1 MAIVLTNNAKFTP
14 YTFEELIKPYAMY
27 TQEYNT
33 LEENLYDLSS
43 KAELMKA
50 YANSEPA
57 DSKVATMY
65 NKYAK
70 DLEKQRDILS
80 SQGLARGRQ
89 GLLDLKRRYASEII
103 PIEQAYSA
111 RAAEM
116 KEQQAG
122 KLKGIIYEEDA
133 SRSSLE
139 RYLNNPELRYNA
151 VSGADIT
158 RRVADE
164 LKNYKNT
171 MLKPGEWQSTA
182 SGQLLQRIQTT
193 GLTREDLAEIMTNPS
208 KFPEIHQLIENVITT
223 TGIRSWKKQY
233 ALDTAYRYAYEALP
247 AGLGEQK
254 LDVREND
261 IYGNEYKRWQLKRL
275 QQEYEA
281 KQIEL
286 DAAKNA
292 AINPPGGEPTGG
304 PEVRGRELNFPL
316 VELHTESSDF
326 DSSIVE
332 GLYYD
337 KNNDTFSSKRLEEL
351 KTIHA
356 NTPEDAFSN
365 PLYSYSGALDTSPY
379 GTSAFE
385 KAQSVLHKLKE
396 DYSYLVDD
404 PVKAV
409 QIGAEI
415 EKAKSLTASYGNVV
429 TFGKDNKDSEA
440 IIDLAIKSG
449 RSGTHSGIYEL
460 DEKGKVGKEVSKED
474 LPKNAEGLTLLSTNK
489 GFVYTDTETE
499 GNKYLIKSN
508 EGLNNHAKEIQKI
521 DEYTTNFTKN
531 ATKIVELK
539 DALGNPITIAANGMI
554 PSNIEREIKNTI
566 VNMASK
572 NPKSVDRISDNA
584 IAVTFR
590 QGDGDIIKAVVTD
603 YNTSSPLLVYTTIND
618 ILLGGRAKSQ
628 TMNRYRTASSWRLR
642 DASFNET
649 PSVTLSEKDEILVP

>member
-1 MAIVLTNNAKFTP
+1 
-14 YTFEELIKPYAMY
+14 
-27 TQEYNT
+27 
-33 LEENLYDLSS
+33 
-43 KAELMKA
+43 
-50 YANSEPA
+50 
-57 DSKVATMY
+57 MY

-193 GLTREDLAEIMTNPS
+193 GLTREDLVEIMTNPS

-223 TGIRSWKKQY
+223 TGIRSWKNQD

-254 LDVREND
+254 LDVQEND

-304 PEVRGRELNFPL
+304 PEVRGRELYFPP
-316 VELHTESSDF
+316 VELYTESSDF
-326 DSSIVE
+326 DSSVVE
-332 GLYYD
+332 GLSYNKD
-337 KNNDTFSSKRLEEL
+337 TGTFSNKKIKDIEEEEKKIKGFVSSESYGIKEPSNLKPGYRTNIGEYKSKEKKRMREQ
-351 KTIHA
+351 
-356 NTPEDAFSN
+356 
-365 PLYSYSGALDTSPY
+365 LD
-379 GTSAFE
+379 
-385 KAQSVLHKLKE
+385 KLKE
-396 DYSYLVDD
+396 DYSYLTDD

-415 EKAKSLTASYGNVV
+415 EKAKSLAANYGNIV
-429 TFGKDNKDSEA
+429 TFGKDNNDSEA

-474 LPKNAEGLTLLSTNK
+474 LPENAEGLTLLSTNK
-489 GFVYTDTETE
+489 GFVYTDTE